1 MEPAISG
8 RVNQLKKFLILFCKD
23 KKSEANSAI
32 MSLSILC
39 QETKL
44 IINKCKL
51 KKPGMISTVWT
62 LNGVVKEQI
71 HKGANDDEREIKKSF
86 Y

>member
-8 RVNQLKKFLILFCKD
+8 RVNQLEKFLILFCKI

-39 QETKL
+39 QENKL

-51 KKPGMISTVWT
+51 KKPCMISNVWK
-62 LNGVVKEQI
+62 VVKEQI
-71 HKGANDDEREIKKSF
+71 HEGANDDEREIKKSF

>member
-1 MEPAISG
+1 
-8 RVNQLKKFLILFCKD
+8 
-23 KKSEANSAI
+23 

-39 QETKL
+39 QEYKL

-51 KKPGMISTVWT
+51 KKRGMSSNVWT
-62 LNGVVKEQI
+62 LNGVVKGQI
-71 HKGANDDEREIKKSF
+71 HEGANDDEREIKKSF